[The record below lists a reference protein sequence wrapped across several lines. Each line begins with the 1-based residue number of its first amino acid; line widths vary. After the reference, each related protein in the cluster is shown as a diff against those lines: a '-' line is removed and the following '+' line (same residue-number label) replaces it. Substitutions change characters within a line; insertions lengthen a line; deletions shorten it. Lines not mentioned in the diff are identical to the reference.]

1 MDPPDVA
8 ADPIGSLR
16 SRGNVL
22 AAMLLAA
29 GPQSS
34 GVGRAGLTSRYAMG
48 GQQLLEPSK
57 LQKKEKTE
65 SHEFNK
71 QKEQDFK
78 RVLEQVV
85 EQEFKAKECIQQATS
100 G

>member
-1 MDPPDVA
+1 
-8 ADPIGSLR
+8 
-16 SRGNVL
+16 
-22 AAMLLAA
+22 
-29 GPQSS
+29 
-34 GVGRAGLTSRYAMG
+34 MG

-57 LQKKEKTE
+57 LQNKEKTQ

-85 EQEFKAKECIQQATS
+85 EQEFKAKESIQQATS
-100 G
+100 GSGRRDKLLGSNQRSAMDRGRKVLSVMEKFATGPRQIQGERPTLK